1 MADQAQTKPTV
12 EETTKPTAE
21 TVEPSPDVHFE
32 PVVKLSEVEVKTL
45 EEDEEV
51 VFKMRAKLF
60 RFDKSANEWKERGT
74 GDVKLLQHAQS
85 HQVRVLMRR
94 DKTFKI
100 CANHLVTEDMR
111 LAPNIGSERSWV
123 WNVAADISDGE
134 PQQELLAIRFA
145 NADNAQQFKDKF
157 DAARENNIKIKAGED
172 VTPLPVMAAD
182 KDEGAETK
190 PKSKEAEGGAPADQP
205 KAEKEEETK
214 PAESKG
220 NDQA

>member
-1 MADQAQTKPTV
+1 MTDQEQTKPKV
-12 EETTKPTAE
+12 EETTKPTTE
-21 TVEPSPDVHFE
+21 NVEPSPDVHFE
-32 PVVKLSEVEVKTL
+32 PVVKLSEVEVRTL

-60 RFDKSANEWKERGT
+60 RFDKTANEWKERGT
-74 GDVKLLQHAQS
+74 GDVKLLQHAKS

-157 DAARENNIKIKAGED
+157 DAARENNSKIKEGQD
-172 VTPLPVMAAD
+172 VTPLPVVAAD
-182 KDEGAETK
+182 KDEGAEAK
-190 PKSKEAEGGAPADQP
+190 P
-205 KAEKEEETK
+205 KEEEKK
-214 PAESKG
+214 PQAKEEAKSAESKV